1 MISPVAFVSFAV
13 VGVGSL
19 ALWANPRRKI
29 NRFFFSAS
37 VHVSL
42 WLICVSIA
50 RDQVDGFLG
59 LKWLRTSAV
68 VGAFIPLHLWLLKE
82 VIAGDVENTKRVF
95 WRLVGWIISTAF
107 LSVIPLT
114 YSFVPAYST
123 PENPIYGNGYYVYVS
138 GLLLAYAFLC
148 KDTLVKMRRKSGVKK
163 IELQIALLGGS
174 VAAIVVLGLMAL
186 RTFIVIPGYI
196 QPIVILSF
204 YSFTAIAITTHRIF
218 DARHILSIAIQHL
231 LLLLSVTLISNIIWQ
246 LVSDR
251 VPESLAVAAVVLS
264 ALLSANWLNFRLD
277 VWLVRYPKA
286 VQARLAAFNAAHSEI
301 RTEELRAAF
310 GKVLVGWGQSD
321 RSIFLIDDDD
331 GDVISGN
338 GIVISKNSGVFAA
351 LKEIQWAT
359 PERLDRERETPERSR
374 LSDFLEANDF
384 GVLVYEQGHSMTMVV
399 GLGIRPSRKPFTF
412 PEVNQLRELVSIFY
426 SSLSRTQLLAKA
438 QRAEQLATVGLL
450 GASVAHEIRNPLVSI
465 KAFAQLLPKHHH
477 DPVFRERF
485 SRVIVDEVGRID
497 RLTEQLLD
505 LAAPHTYVKT
515 PVALNTLIRTSLELV
530 AARVSSRNMR
540 LRTEL
545 VANPD
550 LVFSDA
556 NGLKQV
562 ILNLCF
568 NAVQAQE
575 TKPSESQ
582 IDVRLQT
589 FNRGKNIELVVSDNG
604 PGIQDDSRNH
614 LFEPFH
620 STKSNGFGL
629 GLTVCSEILSSL
641 DSSISLDP
649 YEPGKGAV
657 FRVSLPCPPRSS

>member
-1 MISPVAFVSFAV
+1 
-13 VGVGSL
+13 
-19 ALWANPRRKI
+19 
-29 NRFFFSAS
+29 
-37 VHVSL
+37 
-42 WLICVSIA
+42 
-50 RDQVDGFLG
+50 
-59 LKWLRTSAV
+59 
-68 VGAFIPLHLWLLKE
+68 
-82 VIAGDVENTKRVF
+82 
-95 WRLVGWIISTAF
+95 
-107 LSVIPLT
+107 
-114 YSFVPAYST
+114 
-123 PENPIYGNGYYVYVS
+123 
-138 GLLLAYAFLC
+138 
-148 KDTLVKMRRKSGVKK
+148 
-163 IELQIALLGGS
+163 
-174 VAAIVVLGLMAL
+174 
-186 RTFIVIPGYI
+186 
-196 QPIVILSF
+196 
-204 YSFTAIAITTHRIF
+204 
-218 DARHILSIAIQHL
+218 
-231 LLLLSVTLISNIIWQ
+231 
-246 LVSDR
+246 
-251 VPESLAVAAVVLS
+251 
-264 ALLSANWLNFRLD
+264 
-277 VWLVRYPKA
+277 
-286 VQARLAAFNAAHSEI
+286 
-301 RTEELRAAF
+301 
-310 GKVLVGWGQSD
+310 
-321 RSIFLIDDDD
+321 
-331 GDVISGN
+331 
-338 GIVISKNSGVFAA
+338 
-351 LKEIQWAT
+351 
-359 PERLDRERETPERSR
+359 
-374 LSDFLEANDF
+374 
-384 GVLVYEQGHSMTMVV
+384 
-399 GLGIRPSRKPFTF
+399 
-412 PEVNQLRELVSIFY
+412 
-426 SSLSRTQLLAKA
+426 
-438 QRAEQLATVGLL
+438 
-450 GASVAHEIRNPLVSI
+450 VAHEIRNPLVSI